1 MITNRKKVL
10 RWVLLLLWIAVIFI
24 MSQQTGEKSSSQS
37 NFIVNLITFTGI
49 ELNDY
54 LMGIAT
60 LVVRKSAHFTEYL
73 ILFILAY
80 RVIILYM
87 NKRQAKII
95 AVLFVFGYACS
106 DELHQYFING
116 REAAFRDVIIDTS
129 GGIMGSFLTMV
140 WDKIKRGPKNKS

>member
-10 RWVLLLLWIAVIFI
+10 RWVLLLLWVAVIFI

-37 NFIVNLITFTGI
+37 NFIVNLVTFTGI

-54 LMGIAT
+54 LMDIAT

-73 ILFILAY
+73 ILFILVY
-80 RVIILYM
+80 RVVILYM
-87 NKRQAKII
+87 NKTQARII

-106 DELHQYFING
+106 DEFHQYFING

-129 GGIMGSFLTMV
+129 GGLMGAFLTV
-140 WDKIKRGPKNKS
+140 AWEAIKRGPKNKS